1 MKRIKLSILM
11 TTLLLTIPIF
21 SQKVTIQE
29 ATEMALR
36 NNKSIKVQMLE
47 VERSKLDVDSAW
59 KKAYFSVN
67 YTATAG
73 RYFKDIAGSDQ
84 SYSHN
89 ITLSQPIYVGGAIKS
104 GIKIG
109 KESLDLAELTLD
121 KTKKDVV
128 LNTVQAYINVYDAE
142 NILNVY
148 RLSKEALDQNY
159 KEQKAKY
166 DLRMVTKP
174 EYLEAERSVKA
185 MEASIISQ
193 EATVEVNKE
202 TLGNIIGM
210 PGRDIEIVPFGVNE
224 RFTSLVNLKDDL
236 EKLKTVNTEYQ
247 MMLKSKEIYRENINI
262 EKADLK
268 PKVSGTATYETLS
281 SQSKIKNL
289 SKGENYNGMIGINMT
304 WNLFDWGARKL
315 EVKKAEKS
323 YEISSLK
330 AEQTLD
336 DLKVNMKNVY
346 YKIQALEKSLDALK
360 TAVEAAEE
368 TYKLEVE
375 RYDYRLIT
383 LNDLLQAESNLRQA
397 RTNYLSARM
406 NYYYLVSQY
415 GSLLD

>member
-268 PKVSGTATYETLS
+268 PKVSGTATYGTLS